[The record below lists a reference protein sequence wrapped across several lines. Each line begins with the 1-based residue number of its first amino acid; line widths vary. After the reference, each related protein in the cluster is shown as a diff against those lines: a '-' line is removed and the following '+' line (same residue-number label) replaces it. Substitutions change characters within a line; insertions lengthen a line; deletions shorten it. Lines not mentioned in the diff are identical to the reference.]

1 MSGSD
6 VKTPPTGPVDK
17 AQATAIARRT
27 IATSPP
33 HSPGLVLEE
42 EKTVE
47 REFGWIFFY
56 TTRKFLETRD
66 KKHLMPGNAPLVVLK
81 EDGSTHYLGT
91 SLPPPKGI
99 ELFEKGWRE
108 KRAKSR

>member
-1 MSGSD
+1 M
-6 VKTPPTGPVDK
+6 KTPPTGPVDK